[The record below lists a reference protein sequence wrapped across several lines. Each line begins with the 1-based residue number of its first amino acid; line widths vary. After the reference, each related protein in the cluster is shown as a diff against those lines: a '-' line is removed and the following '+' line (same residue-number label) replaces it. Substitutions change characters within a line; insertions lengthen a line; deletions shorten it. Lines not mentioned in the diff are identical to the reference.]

1 MEGCLRPR
9 ARDACLLQRALGLTG
24 NHAAWKEWLRVPTCI
39 PSWRQPIPGESG
51 YVAATQS
58 NRTSS
63 TAALAALT
71 HRVSGPA
78 GRHPAARN
86 RRTSTVATAEL
97 RGHSTLW

>member
-1 MEGCLRPR
+1 MGHVCFELVFQMEGCLRPR

-78 GRHPAARN
+78 GRIQQH
-86 RRTSTVATAEL
+86 EIEGL
-97 RGHSTLW
+97 RL